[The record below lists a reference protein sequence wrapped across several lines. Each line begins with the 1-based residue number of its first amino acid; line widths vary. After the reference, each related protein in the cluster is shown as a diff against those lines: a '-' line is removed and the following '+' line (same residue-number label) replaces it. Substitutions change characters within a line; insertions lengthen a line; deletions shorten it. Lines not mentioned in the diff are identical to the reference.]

1 MKKLIIVILLFIGV
15 LTCCSCTTE
24 IQEQNKIEVS
34 DSKLVCK
41 INDVYIHKIKVGNHE
56 YLYSCYDR
64 SFSMC
69 HYEDCEYCCK
79 RK

>member
-24 IQEQNKIEVS
+24 IQEQDKIEVS
-34 DSKLVCK
+34 DSKLVCVIDGVRIK
-41 INDVYIHKIKVGNHE
+41 KAKVGNHE
-56 YLYSCYDR
+56 YLYSMYDR

-69 HYEDCEYCCK
+69 HYEDCEYCGK

>member
-15 LTCCSCTTE
+15 LTCCSCATE
-24 IQEQNKIEVS
+24 IQEEDRIEVS
-34 DSKLVCK
+34 DSKLVCV
-41 INDVYIHKIKVGNHE
+41 IDGVYIKKAKVGNHE
-56 YLYSCYDR
+56 YLYSKYDH
-64 SFSMC
+64 SLNMC